1 MNVLTVAMTVPLALM
16 TGFGYSK
23 IKKKMIKGGPR
34 SPTSPPKKPSR
45 KPVQS
50 ITNMMGFIGQNCC
63 FKTVQFHWF
72 CLSLIAAVSSKVTKI
87 SENFFR

>member
-16 TGFGYSK
+16 TGCGYSK
-23 IKKKMIKGGPR
+23 NKKKTIKGPAR

-50 ITNMMGFIGQNCC
+50 MINKMGLKGQNWC
-63 FKTVQFHWF
+63 FKLVQFH
-72 CLSLIAAVSSKVTKI
+72 
-87 SENFFR
+87 